1 MTDMA
6 QELVVGYNPL
16 PAAERVAHYQGLV
29 RSRLIWLGIGLVL
42 LVGIWFWQRNQ
53 LDTTQTIFLFVIGL
67 AFSGIWLVIAIV
79 LSVFARRALAKVNA
93 AQGYA
98 IRVDPHGI
106 EVAGKVVT
114 WPEVARIATVRGPL
128 GGQPQ
133 LLLTDIAGA
142 SASVPIT
149 YLDTMPGTLDS
160 AIRAYS
166 RGSQWIDTSKLGN

>member
-1 MTDMA
+1 MTAMA

-29 RSRLIWLGIGLVL
+29 RSRLIWLGIGIVL
-42 LVGIWFWQRNQ
+42 LVLVWVWQREQ
-53 LDTTQTIFLFVIGL
+53 LDVLQAILLFVIGL
-67 AFSGIWLVIAIV
+67 AFSGVWVVIAIV
-79 LSVFARRALAKVNA
+79 LYVLARRSMDRVNA

-98 IRVDPHGI
+98 VRVDPQGI
-106 EVAGKVVT
+106 EVAGKVVP
-114 WPEVARIATVRGPL
+114 WSQVAHIATLRGAL

-133 LLLTDIAGA
+133 LVLTDTSGA
-142 SASVPIT
+142 TSSVPIS

>member
-1 MTDMA
+1 MA
-6 QELVVGYNPL
+6 GMAHELVVGYNPL
-16 PAAERVAHYQGLV
+16 PAAERVAHYQALV
-29 RSRLIWLGIGLVL
+29 RSRLVWLGIGVVL
-42 LVGIWFWQRNQ
+42 LVGIWFWQRSQ
-53 LDTTQTIFLFVIGL
+53 LDTTQTILLFVIGL
-67 AFSGIWLVIAIV
+67 AFSGVWLVIAIV
-79 LSVFARRALAKVNA
+79 LNVVARRALDKVNS

-98 IRVDPHGI
+98 IRVNPQGI
-106 EVAGKVVT
+106 EVAGKAVA
-114 WPEVARIATVRGPL
+114 WPQVARIATIRGHL

-133 LLLTDIAGA
+133 LVLTDASGA